1 MSSEIKSTDQYL
13 KRVEQFYIQV
23 KNWLG
28 KEQFEFFT
36 APRTIRD
43 KLGTYQ
49 GETMTI
55 ELKSKSNRE
64 FENLQALAD
73 LIPMGVMPLLG
84 EGVIEV
90 TNWLGEQH
98 IIYFPRGGPT
108 LKLPS
113 GDTQAWLTGVT
124 QDGWYWMA
132 DPRTREAKLMDKALL
147 LTLITWVSDYEFEST

>member
-1 MSSEIKSTDQYL
+1 MSSEVKLTDRYL
-13 KRVEQFYIQV
+13 KRVEQFYTQV

-28 KEQFEFFT
+28 QEQFEFPT
-36 APRTIRD
+36 VSRTIQD

-49 GETMTI
+49 GEIMTI
-55 ELKSKSNRE
+55 EFKSKPRGE
-64 FENLQALAD
+64 CENLQTLAD

-113 GDTQAWLTGVT
+113 GDTQTWLTGVT

-132 DPRTREAKLMDKALL
+132 DPRTREAKLIDKALL
-147 LTLITWVSDYEFEST
+147 LTLITLVSDYEFEST